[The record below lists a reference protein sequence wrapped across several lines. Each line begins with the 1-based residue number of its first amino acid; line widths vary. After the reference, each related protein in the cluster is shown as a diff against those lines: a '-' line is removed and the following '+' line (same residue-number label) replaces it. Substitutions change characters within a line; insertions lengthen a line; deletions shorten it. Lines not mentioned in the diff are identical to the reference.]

1 MSLIVVNFDFNNKK
15 NRYNKWKLLF
25 LEQNK
30 NLSLEQKEFDS
41 F

>member
-15 NRYNKWKLLF
+15 NWYNKWKLLF